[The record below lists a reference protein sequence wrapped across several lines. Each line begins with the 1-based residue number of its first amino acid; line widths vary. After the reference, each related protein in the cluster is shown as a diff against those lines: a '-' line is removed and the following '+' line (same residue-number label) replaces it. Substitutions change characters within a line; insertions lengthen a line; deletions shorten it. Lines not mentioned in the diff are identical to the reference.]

1 MRGFIATA
9 CIAALASLAP
19 VASVE
24 AVNVRDHRSPS
35 VSAGA
40 YPLQAPGVFE
50 MTLFRQAGQTTT
62 CETRNLRPR
71 TDPVL
76 HVLKFPG
83 GPGSV
88 NELARD
94 DDSAGAL
101 NAWVTFTAP
110 STGPYLLILRAAW
123 AGGVGTADL
132 FCDGQQVWTGIGVAG
147 AFKRLENLDNRE
159 TLRTVTGP
167 GGPGLHTL
175 YLLGDDGKMLSRTV
189 SNASDSAL
197 VDGGL
202 TGLRIA
208 MVAGRWP
215 DPTGEIRLIRN
226 DNKISGHDPD
236 GDGLGSR
243 LETSIGTCS
252 SLSDV
257 VMNFECSRAADPRDT
272 DGDGLQDGLEMIGK
286 LDAAPYQHL
295 PRWGADPRH
304 KDLFIEVDFGLS
316 SPAEAQQ
323 TMSPAQAAAFMN
335 VYGDGEPDALLQL
348 LHAQQLVNP
357 DLKPGVNTHLDIGA
371 DPPAGSSRLTLT
383 TYGDWGGHSVVQPVC
398 DASGA
403 CVRASAGSVYQT
415 MMDPAR
421 RGLFHYALGDPGGG
435 GQAGPGIALNF
446 PMGSGVTAAHET
458 GHTLSLNHEGK
469 PPGVNCSPAYPS
481 VMNYAF
487 QSKQP
492 AAFSDGFGRPAVNDV
507 NLRESPG
514 VTSPTSLQS
523 SRFLQDLKKVYDLT
537 VDTASGAVDWNRDG
551 VYSPGTVRAY
561 ASYAP
566 RASGGCEITRDSQM
580 FAQGRSDVA
589 PAMARLERHV
599 MLLYINE
606 ADRTLQLEATA
617 SDLNNCPKLMADCGG
632 LTPHPVAE
640 PWNTGILSVDA
651 QTLTTADG
659 APRVLVV
666 FRTAKGLFETTFGR
680 MFDWTPPKPIATS
693 APAIAEISLTGKG
706 DRAWLAFRTVSGSAI
721 TKARAGDGSWGAD
734 EPAVDGVGAPIDV
747 ASGTAP
753 GILLFT
759 DMSGAESLLGA
770 FPVQPS
776 GGLTLYQRK
785 PTGGA
790 WTPFPAQP
798 RADPVFG
805 RPALAA
811 VPVAADSPLRG
822 QIKILYVKRS
832 GATANVVMQA
842 NLIASDVGPGAQPK
856 FVTAQ
861 HDNVWFYG
869 NGVDLLF
876 EPGVDSNLRA
886 AVSTA
891 LIERNRPAPHRVAL
905 RPKADGIVDFDQK
918 NFSDWSM
925 IGYRLCTLLKA
936 NGASVNCPPAP

>member
-1 MRGFIATA
+1 MRGFITTV
-9 CIAALASLAP
+9 CIAALAGLAQAEP
-19 VASVE
+19 AE

-35 VSAGA
+35 VSAGVYA
-40 YPLQAPGVFE
+40 LQAPAVFE
-50 MTLFRQAGQTTT
+50 MTLFRQAGQLTT
-62 CETRNLRPR
+62 CETHNLLLR

-76 HVLKFPG
+76 HVLKLPS

-94 DDSAGAL
+94 DDSAGGL
-101 NAWVTFTAP
+101 NARVTFTAP

-132 FCDGQQVWTGIGVAG
+132 FCDGQPVWTGIGVGG
-147 AFKRLENLDNRE
+147 AFKRLESLNNRE
-159 TLRTVTGP
+159 TLQTVTGP
-167 GGPGLHTL
+167 GGPGFHTL
-175 YLLGDDGKMLSRTV
+175 YLLGDDGKMLSRSV
-189 SNASDSAL
+189 SNAADSAF
-197 VDGGL
+197 VNGGL
-202 TGLRIA
+202 TGRRIA

-215 DPTGEIRLIRN
+215 DPMGEIRLIRN
-226 DNKISGHDPD
+226 DNKIPGHDPD
-236 GDGLGSR
+236 GDGLGSQ

-252 SLSDV
+252 SLSGV

-272 DGDGLQDGLEMIGK
+272 DGDGLQDGLEVIGK
-286 LDAAPYQHL
+286 LDAVPYQHL

-316 SPAEAQQ
+316 SPGEAQQ

-335 VYGDGEPDALLQL
+335 VYGDGEPNTLLRL

-357 DLKPGVNTHLDIGA
+357 DLKPGVNTHLDIGV

-492 AAFSDGFGRPAVNDV
+492 AAFSDGFGRPTVNDV

-514 VTSPTSLQS
+514 VANPTSLQS
-523 SRFLQDLKKVYDLT
+523 SRFLQDLKQVYDLT

-580 FAQGRSDVA
+580 FAQGLSDVA

-599 MLLYINE
+599 MLLYVNE
-606 ADRTLQLEATA
+606 ADRTLRLESTV
-617 SDLNNCPKLMADCGG
+617 SDLNNCPKLMANCGG

-651 QTLTTADG
+651 QTLTAADG
-659 APRVLVV
+659 ASRVLVV
-666 FRTAKGLFETTFGR
+666 FRTAQGLFETTFGR
-680 MFDWTPPKPIATS
+680 MFDWTPPKPITTS

-721 TKARAGDGSWGAD
+721 IKARASDGSWGAD

-747 ASGTAP
+747 APGTAP

-759 DMSGAESLLGA
+759 HMSGGEWLLGA

-785 PTGGA
+785 STGGT
-790 WTPFPAQP
+790 WSLFSAQP
-798 RADPVFG
+798 RGDPVFG

-811 VPVAADSPLRG
+811 VPVAAGSPLPG
-822 QIKILYVKRS
+822 QVKILYVKLS
-832 GATANVVMQA
+832 GAAYNVVMQA
-842 NLIASDVGPGAQPK
+842 NLIASGVGPGARPK

-886 AVSTA
+886 AISTA
-891 LIERNRPAPHRVAL
+891 LIERNKPSPHRVAL
-905 RPKADGIVDFDQK
+905 RPKADGSVDFDQK

-925 IGYRLCTLLKA
+925 IGYSLCALLKA

>member
-1 MRGFIATA
+1 MRGFIAMV
-9 CIAALASLAP
+9 CIAALAGLASAGP
-19 VASVE
+19 AE

-40 YPLQAPGVFE
+40 YALQAPAVFE

-62 CETRNLRPR
+62 CETRNPAPR

-76 HVLKFPG
+76 HVLKLPT
-83 GPGSV
+83 GPGPVS
-88 NELARD
+88 ELARD

-101 NAWVTFTAP
+101 NARVTFIAP

-132 FCDGQQVWTGIGVAG
+132 FCDGQPVWTGVGVAG
-147 AFKRLENLDNRE
+147 AFKRLESLNNRE

-167 GGPGLHTL
+167 GGPRLHTL
-175 YLLGDDGKMLSRTV
+175 YLLNEDGKMLSRSV
-189 SNASDSAL
+189 ADAADSTY

-202 TGLRIA
+202 TGLRVA

-226 DNKISGHDPD
+226 DNKIPGHDPD

-243 LETSIGTCS
+243 LEASIGTCS
-252 SLSDV
+252 SLSGV
-257 VMNFECSRAADPRDT
+257 VSNFECSRAADARDT
-272 DGDGLQDGLEMIGK
+272 DGDGLQDGLELIGK

-304 KDLFIEVDFGLS
+304 KDVFIEVDFGLS
-316 SPAEAQQ
+316 SPGEAQQ
-323 TMSPAQAAAFMN
+323 TMSPAQAGAFMN
-335 VYGDGEPDALLQL
+335 AYGDGETDPLLQL

-357 DLKPGVNTHLDIGA
+357 DLKPGVNTHLDIGV
-371 DPPAGSSRLTLT
+371 DPPAGSPRVTLT

-421 RGLFHYALGDPGGG
+421 RGVFHYALGDPGGG

-446 PMGSGVTAAHET
+446 PMGSGVTAAHEF

-469 PPGVNCSPAYPS
+469 PPGVNCSLAYPS
-481 VMNYAF
+481 LMNYAF
-487 QSKQP
+487 QSQQP
-492 AAFSDGFGRPAVNDV
+492 AAFSDGFGRPVVNDMT
-507 NLRESPG
+507 LRETPA
-514 VTSPTSLQS
+514 VTNPASLQS
-523 SRFLQDLKKVYDLT
+523 SRFLRDLRQVYDLT
-537 VDTASGAVDWNRDG
+537 VDATTGDVDWNRDG

-566 RASGGCEITRDSQM
+566 RAAGGCEVTRDSQM
-580 FAQGRSDVA
+580 MAQGLSDVA
-589 PAMARLERHV
+589 PALARLERRV
-599 MLLYINE
+599 MLLYVNE
-606 ADRTLQLEATA
+606 ADRSLGLEATA
-617 SDLNNCPKLMADCGG
+617 SDLNNCPTLFADCGG
-632 LTPHPVAE
+632 LTPHPVTE

-651 QTLTTADG
+651 QTLSPVGG

-666 FRTAKGLFETTFGR
+666 FRTAQGLFETTFGGA
-680 MFDWTPPKPIATS
+680 FDWTPPKPIATS
-693 APAIAEISLTGKG
+693 ASAIAEISVTGKG
-706 DRAWLAFRTVSGSAI
+706 DRAWLAFRTVAGSTF
-721 TKARAGDGSWGAD
+721 TKARASDGSWSDD
-734 EPAVDGVGAPIDV
+734 EPVLDGLGAPIDT
-747 ASGTAP
+747 APGAAP

-759 DMSGAESLLGA
+759 DMSGVEWLLGA

-776 GGLTLYQRK
+776 GGLRLYQRK
-785 PTGGA
+785 PAGGA
-790 WTPFPAQP
+790 WGLFPAQP
-798 RADPVFG
+798 RGDPVFG

-811 VPVAADSPLRG
+811 KPVAPGSPLPGR
-822 QIKILYVKRS
+822 IEILYVKRS
-832 GATANVVMQA
+832 GAASNVVMQA
-842 NLIASDVGPGAQPK
+842 NLVASSVGPGAQPR

-861 HDNVWFYG
+861 HDNVWFFG

-876 EPGVDSNLRA
+876 DPGVDSNLRA

-891 LIERNRPAPHRVAL
+891 LIERGQPSPHRVVL

-925 IGYRLCTLLKA
+925 IGYSLCALLKA
-936 NGASVNCPPAP
+936 NGASVSCPAAP